1 MREQPQYYFMGK
13 EVCMEATLIIMWNK
27 TISNE
32 PQMIVKDISFDLD
45 VYFIIRNLI
54 DYIKLGN

>member
-13 EVCMEATLIIMWNK
+13 EVCIEATLIIMRDK

-32 PQMIVKDISFDLD
+32 PQIIEKDIQFVLD
-45 VYFIIRNLI
+45 AYFIIRYLI